1 MAEIK
6 VGKPDVKPDATAH
19 TKGVKQ
25 GNAPGA
31 YEAQVGHHS
40 DDTADA
46 RRSTGIR
53 PKKRNPILP
62 IMPNLPP
69 G

>member
-6 VGKPDVKPDATAH
+6 VGEPDVKPETPSH

-31 YEAQVGHHS
+31 YDKQVGHHA
-40 DDTADA
+40 DGTADA

-53 PKKRNPILP
+53 P
-62 IMPNLPP
+62 
-69 G
+69 